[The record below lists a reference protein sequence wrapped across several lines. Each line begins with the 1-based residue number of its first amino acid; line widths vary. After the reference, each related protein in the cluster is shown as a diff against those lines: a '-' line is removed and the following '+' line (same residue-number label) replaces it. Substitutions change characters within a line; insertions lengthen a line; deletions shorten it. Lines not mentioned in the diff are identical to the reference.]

1 MAETIT
7 IPHDAADAR
16 TVSHVVLP
24 NRTYDDFTALP
35 EGTVDEHGC
44 VSVLGSYEA
53 PPDPDWGWRIEVVPE
68 GKSLRIIMH
77 NISPDEQEVLAVR
90 ATYERTWIESALVC
104 CETPISSPRDI
115 LTDRFKCCLQHRQI
129 SEQLCVNRAT

>member
-1 MAETIT
+1 MWSFKEEEHEGFLLIGSGKAEGVATAAWVDSFHMSEKIMAC
-7 IPHDAADAR
+7 
-16 TVSHVVLP
+16 
-24 NRTYDDFTALP
+24 

-90 ATYERTWIESALVC
+90 ATYERT
-104 CETPISSPRDI
+104 
-115 LTDRFKCCLQHRQI
+115 
-129 SEQLCVNRAT
+129 